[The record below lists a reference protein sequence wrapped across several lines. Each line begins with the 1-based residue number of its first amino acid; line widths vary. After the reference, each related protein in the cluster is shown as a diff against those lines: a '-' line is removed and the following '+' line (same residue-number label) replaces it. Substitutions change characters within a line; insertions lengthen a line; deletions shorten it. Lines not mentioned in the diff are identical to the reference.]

1 MYVDTDEPLLKH
13 AFTTDD
19 DDYDDDDY
27 DSDDDDT
34 YMYA

>member
-1 MYVDTDEPLLKH
+1 MIDVDMDVPLLKH

-19 DDYDDDDY
+19 DDDDY

-34 YMYA
+34 YKYA